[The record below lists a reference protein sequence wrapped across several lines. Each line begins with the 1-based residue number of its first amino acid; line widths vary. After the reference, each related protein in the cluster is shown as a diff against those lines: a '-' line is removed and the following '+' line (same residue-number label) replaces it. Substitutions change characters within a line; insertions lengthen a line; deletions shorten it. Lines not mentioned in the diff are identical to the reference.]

1 MPKPL
6 PPPETVSL
14 QRSQSPDVAAESART
29 VLILVNPK
37 SGSSNRRHLVDQLAE
52 QLRRMHHE
60 VRTET
65 DVDRLAHAA
74 SQLLANEQ
82 LRCVVA
88 AGGDGTITLLA
99 NRLPADVPLAVLPL
113 GTANLLAR
121 FLTVDSD
128 PFRAAQMI
136 DGGRMVRFDAGLA
149 NGQLFLVVASV
160 GFDAE
165 VVQRL
170 HRQRTGNIT
179 YGTYI
184 GPLLRTI
191 WKYRFP
197 KFRLQIDG
205 GSPIEGA
212 RWAFAL
218 NVPRY
223 AMGLRLTPDARPDD
237 GRLDLCTFDGGGFW
251 NGLRYFFS
259 TLQGRHVGLKSS
271 HLQPFQRLTIES
283 DDPVH
288 YELDGDPGGTLP
300 LTIETLPR
308 RVRLVVPTA
317 FDLSGSTPQTDRIV
331 E

>member
-1 MPKPL
+1 MPL
-6 PPPETVSL
+6 TVDEWTL
-14 QRSQSPDVAAESART
+14 NESQKLFELAPKTART

-37 SGSSNRRHLVDQLAE
+37 SGSADRRHVVEQLAE
-52 QLRRMHHE
+52 HLRRMQY
-60 VRTET
+60 
-65 DVDRLAHAA
+65 DVQIEPDIDRLTRSA
-74 SQLLANEQ
+74 SHLLAAGK

-99 NRLPADVPLAVLPL
+99 NQLPADVPISILPL

-121 FLTVDSD
+121 YLALDSD
-128 PFRAAQMI
+128 PVRVAELI
-136 DGGRMVRFDAGLA
+136 DLGRIVRFDAGLA

-170 HRQRTGNIT
+170 HRGRTGNIT

-197 KFRLQIDG
+197 PLRIRIDE
-205 GSPIEGA
+205 GSPIEGV

-251 NGLRYFFS
+251 NGLGYFFS
-259 TLQGRHVGLKSS
+259 TLRGKHGRLRSS
-271 HLQPFQRLTIES
+271 RLQPFRRLTIES
-283 DDPVH
+283 DQPVH
-288 YELDGDPGGTLP
+288 YELDGDPGGLLP
-300 LTIETLPR
+300 LSIETLPG
-308 RVRLVVPTA
+308 RVRFMVPST
-317 FDLSGSTPQTDRIV
+317 FDLSGGTPQKERTV